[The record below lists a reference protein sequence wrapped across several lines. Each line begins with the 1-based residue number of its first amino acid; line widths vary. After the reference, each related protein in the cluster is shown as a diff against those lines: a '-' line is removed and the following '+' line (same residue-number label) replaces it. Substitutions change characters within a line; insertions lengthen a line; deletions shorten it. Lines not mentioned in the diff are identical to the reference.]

1 MSTQMQLRNNK
12 LVHMA
17 DGSTDHFTFT
27 FDNNSTITNEPT
39 ATVKG
44 NFVPSANETYQMGTA
59 SSKWS
64 NIFTDTI
71 TSSTQ
76 VTNSDRNLKE
86 NIEDLKDNENKILDV
101 RPVSFNWKK
110 SFSKNETLQY
120 GFIAQEIQ
128 EIFPNLVKVN
138 EDATLTVNYIGIIP
152 ILIDHIKKIYKLLDK
167 KEDKKE

>member
-1 MSTQMQLRNNK
+1 MSQMQLRNNK

-17 DGSTDHFTFT
+17 DGSSDHFTFT
-27 FDNNSTITNEPT
+27 FDNGSTITSEPS
-39 ATVKG
+39 ATIKG
-44 NFVPSANETYQMGTA
+44 NFIPSADDTYQIG
-59 SSKWS
+59 SSSAKWAD
-64 NIFTDTI
+64 IFTDTI
-71 TSSTQ
+71 TSAVQ

-110 SFSKNETLQY
+110 SFSKNDTLQY

-128 EIFPNLVKVN
+128 TLFPNLVNKN
-138 EDATLTVNYIGIIP
+138 EDGTLAVNYIGIIP
-152 ILIDHIKKIYKLLDK
+152 LLIEHIKKLYKLLDE